1 MIRFPLTFPMPATC
15 RVITLSCLCLS
26 LSAHG
31 QSIDVPPG
39 QHEVLK
45 ATGRGVQ
52 IYRCDQQD
60 SAAKWIF
67 VAPEAD
73 LYVHGVLSGT
83 HGAGPVWNYQDGSSV
98 HGKVA
103 STVPSPGSGN
113 IPLLLLK
120 ATEPSGKGVLTQVS
134 YIERSET
141 KGGLISNEVCDAE
154 HVGSISRIPYTAT
167 YTFFAPAK

>member
-1 MIRFPLTFPMPATC
+1 MSRSLLTATS
-15 RVITLSCLCLS
+15 RWITLSCLCLA
-26 LSAHG
+26 LSALG

-52 IYRCDQQD
+52 IYRCEQQGSD
-60 SAAKWIF
+60 AKWIF
-67 VAPEAD
+67 VAPEAQ
-73 LYVHGVLSGT
+73 LYVDGVLAGT
-83 HGAGPVWNYQDGSSV
+83 HAAGPVWSYRDGSSV

-103 STVPSPGSGN
+103 STVPSPTAGN

-120 ATEPSGKGVLTQVS
+120 ATESSGKGVLTPVS
-134 YIERSET
+134 YIERSGT
-141 KGGLISNEVCDAE
+141 KGGLISDQVCDAE
-154 HVGSISRIPYTAT
+154 HIGSTSRVPYTAT

>member
-1 MIRFPLTFPMPATC
+1 MSRLLLTAA
-15 RVITLSCLCLS
+15 LSCLCVS

-31 QSIDVPPG
+31 QSIDVPAG

-52 IYRCDQQD
+52 IYRCEQQQD
-60 SAAKWIF
+60 STTKWIF
-67 VAPEAD
+67 VAPEAQ
-73 LYVHGVLSGT
+73 LFVNGVVSGT
-83 HGAGPVWNYQDGSSV
+83 HGAGPVWTYRDGSSV
-98 HGKVA
+98 HGKVT
-103 STVPSPGSGN
+103 STVQNPGN

-120 ATEPSGKGVLTQVS
+120 ATDSSGTGLLTQVS

-141 KGGLISNEVCDAE
+141 SGGLITGEVCDAG
-154 HVGSISRIPYTAT
+154 HAGSLSRVPYTAT